1 MSIKPESASSTRR
14 ALLPQKA
21 MEICA
26 ALGLDPQGSPLL
38 RQDMT
43 AEDLLR
49 ALLNNAQYTDAI
61 ALMACA
67 LPKREAVWWACVCAR
82 EIDPRPTPE
91 DAAAL
96 EAAGRWVREPND
108 EHRRA
113 ALAGAEATG
122 YATPGGLAA
131 FGAFLSDGSLAPPSC
146 AAVPPAEHLT
156 ARAVSGSVGL
166 AAVLAEPEKA
176 PEKYQLFVERGL
188 DIAHR
193 RLRWDET

>member
-1 MSIKPESASSTRR
+1 MTVEPESASSTRR

-21 MEICA
+21 IEICSA
-26 ALGLDPQGSPLL
+26 MGLDPQGSPLL
-38 RQDMT
+38 RQGMT

-82 EIDPRPTPE
+82 EINPRPTPE
-91 DAAAL
+91 EAAAL
-96 EAAGRWVREPND
+96 EAAGRWVREPKD

-113 ALAGAEATG
+113 ALTAAEATG

-131 FGAFLSDGSLAPPSC
+131 FGAFLSDGSLAPPDC
-146 AAVPPAEHLT
+146 APVPPAEHLT

-166 AAVLAEPEKA
+166 AAVLTEPEKA

-193 RLRWDET
+193 RLRWDQT